1 MTLYL
6 YIDLYLVLV
15 VSYHYKK
22 NCTNIKLRQNCKAN
36 KTQNTISACK
46 GLCCFVET
54 KLLLSI

>member
-22 NCTNIKLRQNCKAN
+22 IVQIKLRQNCKAN

-54 KLLLSI
+54 QLLLSI